1 MKKFLIQFVL
11 LIIVIVAGLSV
22 FTNKITNIPF
32 LPQPAKY
39 GEIMIKEAR
48 FKVEIADTKEKRS
61 KGLANRAS
69 LSEDEG
75 MLFIFQSED
84 RYPFWMKGVNFP
96 LDFIWIK
103 GSQVVDLLE
112 NIPPADP
119 GQKDESLPIYAPK
132 EAVDKVLEVKA
143 GTISRLQIK
152 VGDKITIEQ

>member
-1 MKKFLIQFVL
+1 MKKFVIQFVL
-11 LIIVIVAGLSV
+11 LIIVIAAGLLI

-32 LPQPAKY
+32 FPQQAKF
-39 GEIMIKEAR
+39 GEIMINEAR

-61 KGLANRAS
+61 KGLGGRAS
-69 LSEDEG
+69 LAEDEG
-75 MLFIFQSED
+75 MLFVFQSED

-103 GSQVVDLLE
+103 GDRVVDLSE

-119 GQKDESLPIYAPK
+119 GQRDETLPIYAPK

-143 GTISRLQIK
+143 GAIERLQIK
-152 VGDKITIEQ
+152 VGDSVKLVL

>member
-11 LIIVIVAGLSV
+11 LIIVIFAGLSV

-32 LPQPAKY
+32 LPQPAKS
-39 GEIMIKEAR
+39 GEIMINQAR
-48 FKVEIADTKEKRS
+48 FKVEIADTKGKRS
-61 KGLANRAS
+61 RGLSGKAS
-69 LSEDEG
+69 LAEDEG

-103 GSQVVDLLE
+103 GDQVVDLSE

-119 GQKDESLPIYAPK
+119 GQRDETLPIYAPK

-152 VGDKITIEQ
+152 VGDGVKLVL